1 MTAKLTSHWSAVARL
16 KTSGGGGDPGQYEHK
31 EAEYGFGQPLEPARP
46 R

>member
-1 MTAKLTSHWSAVARL
+1 MLTSHWSAVARL
-16 KTSGGGGDPGQYEHK
+16 KTSGGGDPGQYEHK

>member
-1 MTAKLTSHWSAVARL
+1 MLTSHWSAVVRL

-31 EAEYGFGQPLEPARP
+31 EAEYGYGQPLEPARP

>member
-1 MTAKLTSHWSAVARL
+1 MLTSHWSAVARL

-31 EAEYGFGQPLEPARP
+31 EGESGYGQPLEPARP